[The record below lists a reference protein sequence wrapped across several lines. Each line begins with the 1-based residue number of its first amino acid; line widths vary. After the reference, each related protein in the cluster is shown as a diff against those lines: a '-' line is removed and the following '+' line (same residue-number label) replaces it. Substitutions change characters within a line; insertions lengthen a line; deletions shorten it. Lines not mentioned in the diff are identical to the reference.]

1 MDKYNV
7 SGMSCAACQTHV
19 EKAVRKVPGVKSVSV
34 SLLTNSM
41 LVDGDADPNAIMKA
55 VSDAGYGASPFGKSL
70 DDSGEKDDDIF
81 KAEED
86 SLKDT
91 ETPLMIKRLIKSAV
105 VLLILMYFSM
115 GHMMWGFPVPS
126 AIDNPVSLGVI
137 EMLLALIVLVIN
149 KKFFVNGF
157 KVILHGSSNM
167 DTLVALG
174 ATASFGY
181 SLVALFVMI
190 NEMAAGN
197 MAGVDRDMKNLYF
210 ETAAMIP
217 TLITIGKTLES
228 YSKGRTTDA
237 LKGLMKLAPKT
248 ASVIRDGVEK
258 KVPIASVKVG
268 DIVAVRP
275 GENIPVDGFITEG
288 QTAVDESTLTG
299 ESIPVDKGVD
309 DLVKAAT
316 RSTSGFIKIRVT
328 RVGKDTTLSQI
339 IKMVSDAAATKAPIA
354 RIADQVSSVFVPA
367 VIIISL
373 LTLFGWL
380 IAGAAFGSAF
390 QRAVSVLVISCPC
403 ALGLATP
410 VAIMVGNGMGA
421 KIGILFKT
429 AASLEAAG
437 KTEIVVLDKTGTI
450 TKGKPVVTDILSAS
464 PSLLSYAAALE
475 SRSEH
480 PLAKAVNASAEENNI
495 SLPSVDGFEII
506 PGKGLQGIIDNE
518 FVYGGKKDFILS
530 KLEGSDFSQDLIK
543 KADAL
548 SEEGKTP
555 LYFAKGNGK
564 HGGNTFLGVI
574 VVADTIKEDSPKAIE
589 ELHKLGIKII
599 MLTGDNEKTAR
610 AIGKKAGVDQIIAG
624 VLPDGK
630 QAAVKALRKNG
641 FTAMVGDGINDA
653 PALTAADVG
662 IAIGAGAD
670 VALDAADLVLENS
683 RLTDVSAAIRLSRAV
698 IKNIH
703 ENLFWAFFYNAICI
717 PLAIGLYQA
726 LFGWHFEMSPAVGA
740 LAMSFSSVTVC
751 LNALRLNLFN
761 MRQDKH
767 DRPLKKKYASIK
779 EDSNEFV
786 LPSSEGKNTKT
797 GAKISPD
804 NKEKETSMT
813 KTINIEGMMCNHC
826 EATVKKALESLDGV
840 TKADVSHESGKAV
853 VELSHDVPEDA
864 LKKAVE
870 DHDYKVVSFE

>member
-1 MDKYNV
+1 MDKYKV
-7 SGMSCAACQTHV
+7 GGMSCASCQAHV
-19 EKAVRKVPGVKSVSV
+19 EKAVRNVPGVKSVSV

-41 LVDGDADPNAIMKA
+41 LVDGDADPDSIIKA
-55 VSDAGYGASPFGKSL
+55 VTDAGYNAIPFNKSE
-70 DDSGEKDDDIF
+70 EKDENNRNDIF
-81 KAEED
+81 KAEAD

-91 ETPLMIKRLIKSAV
+91 ETPLMLKRLIRSIV

-115 GHMMWGFPVPS
+115 GHMLWNFPIPS

-149 KKFFVNGF
+149 KKFFINGF

-181 SLVALFVMI
+181 SLVTLFVMI

-197 MAGVDRDMKNLYF
+197 MTGVDRAMKHLYF

-248 ASVIRDGVEK
+248 ASIISDGEEK
-258 KVPIASVKVG
+258 KVPINTVKVG
-268 DIVAVRP
+268 DIVLVRP
-275 GENIPVDGFITEG
+275 GENIPVDGIIIEG
-288 QTAVDESTLTG
+288 QTAVDESALTG
-299 ESIPVDKGVD
+299 ESIPVDKGIN

-316 RSTSGFIKIRVT
+316 TSTSGFIKVRVT

-339 IKMVSDAAATKAPIA
+339 IKMVSDAAASKAPIA
-354 RIADQVSSVFVPA
+354 RIADKVSSIFVPS

-373 LTLFGWL
+373 LTLLGWL
-380 IAGAAFGSAF
+380 ITGALFSTAL

-410 VAIMVGNGMGA
+410 VAIMVGSGMGA
-421 KIGILFKT
+421 KEGILFKT
-429 AASLEAAG
+429 ASSLEATG

-450 TKGKPVVTDILSAS
+450 TKGEPVVTDILQES
-464 PSLLSYAAALE
+464 PSLLTYAAALE
-475 SRSEH
+475 SKSEH
-480 PLAKAVNASAEENNI
+480 PLAKAVNKYALEKDL
-495 SLPSVDGFEII
+495 SLPSVENFKII
-506 PGKGLQGIIDNE
+506 PGKGLQGVIDNE
-518 FVYGGKKDFILS
+518 YVYGGKKDFILPIIES
-530 KLEGSDFSQDLIK
+530 SEVSEDLIK
-543 KADAL
+543 KADSL

-555 LYFAKGNGK
+555 LFFARGNGENK
-564 HGGNTFLGVI
+564 KSTFLGALI
-574 VVADTIKEDSPKAIE
+574 VSDVIKEDSPKAIA
-589 ELHKLGIKII
+589 ELHKLGIKVI

-610 AIGKKAGVDQIIAG
+610 AIGKKAGVDKIISG

-630 QAAVKALRKNG
+630 LAAVKALKKYG

-653 PALTAADVG
+653 PALTEADVG
-662 IAIGAGAD
+662 IAIGGGAD

-683 RLTDVSAAIRLSRAV
+683 RLTDVSAAIRLSRTV
-698 IKNIH
+698 IRNIH

-717 PLAIGLYQA
+717 PLSIGLYQA
-726 LFGWHFEMSPAVGA
+726 LFGWNYEMSPAIGA

-761 MRQDKH
+761 MHSDKH
-767 DRPLKKKYASIK
+767 DKPLRKKFSSSGEENI
-779 EDSNEFV
+779 DLI
-786 LPSSEGKNTKT
+786 LPSSEGEDTLT
-797 GAKISPD
+797 RDISHD
-804 NKEKETSMT
+804 NKEKEKIMT

-826 EATVKKALESLDGV
+826 EATVKKALESLEGV
-840 TKADVSHESGKAV
+840 TNADVSHENGKAI
-853 VELSHDVPEDA
+853 VELSHEVSNDA
-864 LKKAVE
+864 MKKAVE
-870 DHDYKVVSFE
+870 DHDYKVISIE